1 MGIITKTIGKRKY
14 SYLAIREGKKVVHKY
29 LGPSDDPKISHMAL
43 MEKETS
49 YIPERFHFLFWDTT
63 MENINTR
70 RNAQYII
77 ERILEVGDVDALEWM
92 QRVYPAQRIIHVLH
106 VSRAVSEKS
115 RNFWTLWFGVA
126 DA

>member
-29 LGPSDDPKISHMAL
+29 LGPSDDPKISHMAS

-63 MENINTR
+63 PGNINTR
-70 RNAQYII
+70 HNAQYII

-92 QRVYPAQRIIHVLH
+92 QRVYPVQRIIHVLH